1 MLPVPSQVH
10 AMLRFGRRLRF
21 GLPVLMLY
29 FASAPSLAVRRSS
42 SVRPSRVDAIL
53 RRRLYRHD
61 HRPTAAEKGEG
72 KRKKRQR
79 IAKPREGFVF
89 GRVVRQGRTGTM
101 RRIDERMIRSLNNNE
116 VLTIRHPSTNHGLK
130 IMITP
135 AVKDADPDAARSVDE
150 AI

>member
-1 MLPVPSQVH
+1 MFC
-10 AMLRFGRRLRF
+10 FGAVFGGRHRF
-21 GLPVLMLY
+21 GLPELMLY
-29 FASAPSLAVRRSS
+29 FGAAF
-42 SVRPSRVDAIL
+42 
-53 RRRLYRHD
+53 
-61 HRPTAAEKGEG
+61 TATTTTITAQRQQKKEEG

-89 GRVVRQGRTGTM
+89 GRVVRVVRQGRTGTM

-116 VLTIRHPSTNHGLK
+116 VLTILRRPSTNHGLK

-135 AVKDADPDAARSVDE
+135 AVKDAESDAARSLDE